1 MNRMAGGLGFEP
13 RQAESESAVL
23 PLDDPPTDRGAPG
36 GTARLDQPPT
46 PCKDVF
52 SSDSGG
58 LQPVPI
64 FFPGVLP
71 SAGALPWNEAKLHGN
86 RGKPDNREGGSQA
99 PAAPLLA
106 VLDLG
111 TNNCRL
117 LIAAPAAKGGFRVV
131 DSFSRI
137 VRLGEGVGQT
147 GRLSDA
153 ALDRTIA
160 ALRICSE
167 RIAKHKVKHVRVI
180 ATQAAR
186 LASNADVLVARARD
200 EAGLALEVI
209 SADEEADLAA
219 AGCAPLIGRKYKGAL
234 VFDIGGGSTEIIW
247 LAKSP
252 PDPANGGPQKKL
264 AASVPLGV
272 VSLAESYGAA
282 ATSREGFERMRED
295 LRARFEPYAKQM
307 EGFDI
312 RKNHLLGTSGTV
324 TTLAAIALKL
334 PRYNR
339 SRVDGSWHETR
350 HMLNVVD
357 RLAGMD
363 TATLAEIGSIGTE
376 RADLMLPGCAIFAAI
391 CALWPSPVLRV
402 ADRGLREGMLRQ
414 LSQELS

>member
-1 MNRMAGGLGFEP
+1 MHGHRQKSPVRERGAAPASARAGGG
-13 RQAESESAVL
+13 
-23 PLDDPPTDRGAPG
+23 
-36 GTARLDQPPT
+36 
-46 PCKDVF
+46 
-52 SSDSGG
+52 
-58 LQPVPI
+58 
-64 FFPGVLP
+64 
-71 SAGALPWNEAKLHGN
+71 
-86 RGKPDNREGGSQA
+86 
-99 PAAPLLA
+99 PLLA

-117 LIAAPAAKGGFRVV
+117 LIATPSPTGGFRVV

-137 VRLGEGVGQT
+137 VRLGEGVGLT
-147 GRLSDA
+147 GRLSDQ

-160 ALRICSE
+160 ALKICAD
-167 RIAKHKVKHVRVI
+167 RIARLDVAHVRCI

-186 LASNADVLVARARD
+186 LADNADVLVRRARD
-200 EAGLALEVI
+200 EAGLTLEVI
-209 SADEEADLAA
+209 SAQEEAGLAA

-252 PDPANGGPQKKL
+252 AGPVTRL

-272 VSLAESYGAA
+272 VTLSEHLGAA
-282 ATSREGFERMRED
+282 AASHDGFLTMRDD
-295 LRARFEPYAKQM
+295 LTARLAPIAAQM
-307 EGFDI
+307 EGFDP

-339 SRVDGSWHETR
+339 ARVDGSWHDTA
-350 HMLNVVD
+350 HILNVTQ
-357 RLAGMD
+357 RLAGLD
-363 TATLAEIGSIGTE
+363 VAKLAEIGPVGPE

-414 LSQELS
+414 LAEKLS